1 MNKLISIA
9 SDTWRGL
16 IQRRLWP
23 VAALLLAAL
32 VAVPLVLTADP
43 EPVPATPPG
52 QAADEAAELAAQPLV
67 AVASAAE
74 RESRRRVLGARK
86 DPFKPTNQPN
96 ADKRKRDGNSETR
109 RDSAD
114 RPAQS
119 STAAGGT
126 ATSGSSPS
134 SSSSPATGGGT
145 YVAPAPTDSAAE
157 RPSRP
162 AGSLTVRWGVAGD
175 GDLETLDVERLD
187 PLPTS
192 DEPLLVYL
200 GLTRDGRSAVFML
213 DAGITVDGDGRC
225 RPDPEDCQTVELAPG
240 ETEFIEVTGE
250 DGAKT
255 QYQLDLV
262 KIHGRRA
269 AATRTLGKRA
279 AVEARAARRAL
290 RSLGH
295 VAPSWRFDARTGTF
309 ERAEAGDS

>member
-1 MNKLISIA
+1 MSKLTA
-9 SDTWRGL
+9 VLADTFRGL
-16 IQRRLWP
+16 VQRRLWP
-23 VAALLLAAL
+23 VAALLLAAV
-32 VAVPLVLTADP
+32 VAVPVLLTADP
-43 EPVPATPPG
+43 EPVVATTDL
-52 QAADEAAELAAQPLV
+52 AAERDELAAQPLV
-67 AVASAAE
+67 AVASAPE
-74 RESRRRVLGARK
+74 REGVRRVLGARK
-86 DPFKPTNQPN
+86 DPFKPSGRSKP
-96 ADKRKRDGNSETR
+96 KSRRDGGGRTGD
-109 RDSAD
+109 RDSDAKA
-114 RPAQS
+114 RQS
-119 STAAGGT
+119 SAGTGAASERAVPTAPAGG
-126 ATSGSSPS
+126 GS
-134 SSSSPATGGGT
+134 
-145 YVAPAPTDSAAE
+145 YVAPAPLPSTSSPDRAAK

-162 AGSLTVRWGVAGD
+162 AGSLSVRWGTVGVEE
-175 GDLETLDVERLD
+175 LESLDVERLD
-187 PLPTS
+187 PLPTP

-200 GLTRDGRSAVFML
+200 GLTGDGRSAVFML

-269 AATRTLGKRA
+269 GGTRTLGRRA

-290 RSLGH
+290 RSLSQ